1 MRVNDQ
7 EDMFIL
13 EASCLSCRLPGGTTW
28 PMTSGACWRPCCPGE
43 EAGPYAQVEQAA
55 AQPHAGSVR
64 FRDAA
69 VSA

>member
-1 MRVNDQ
+1 MPILPAAGRHDLADDEWRV
-7 EDMFIL
+7 L
-13 EASCLSCRLPGGTTW
+13 EALLP
-28 PMTSGACWRPCCPGE
+28 PGE